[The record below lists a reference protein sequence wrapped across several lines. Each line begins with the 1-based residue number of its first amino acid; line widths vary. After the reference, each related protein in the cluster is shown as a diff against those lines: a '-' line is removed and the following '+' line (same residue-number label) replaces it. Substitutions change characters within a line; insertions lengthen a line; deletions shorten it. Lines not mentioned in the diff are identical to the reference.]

1 MSEIVEKQSADKKVN
16 SFIEKNKKVFIIVG
30 VISVVVLA
38 CYIAGYAISKNIKA
52 KDLAKIDEITF
63 TLVDDSM
70 AADAAELDTRRT
82 TGIEELQSLVG
93 KSGIVGARANMLAA
107 ELSYQ
112 LEKYDEAASYWE
124 VCAKK
129 AKKTYISPI
138 AYYNLGVCYEQL
150 GKLDEATNSYKIAA
164 ENEDFV
170 LNTHAQF
177 SYGRTLETQGKYADA
192 VAVYTELNDKN
203 PDDSWANLGK
213 TRILTLQAEG
223 KAE

>member
-1 MSEIVEKQSADKKVN
+1 MSEIVEKQTADKKVN
-16 SFIEKNKKVFIIVG
+16 SFLERNKKVIIIVG
-30 VISVVVLA
+30 VVILVLLA
-38 CYIAGYAISKNIKA
+38 TFIAFFAIGKNTKA

-70 AADAAELDTRRT
+70 AADAAELEARRT
-82 TGIEELQSLVG
+82 TGLEELQSFVG

-112 LEKYDEAASYWE
+112 LEKYDDAAAYWE

-129 AKKTYISPI
+129 AKNTYVAPI
-138 AYYNLGVCYEQL
+138 ANYNLGVAYEEL
-150 GKLDEATNSYKIAA
+150 GKLDEAAAAYKLAA
-164 ENEDFV
+164 ENDDFV

-177 SYGRTLETQGKYADA
+177 SYGRVLETQGKYAEA
-192 VAVYTELNDKN
+192 VEVYNKLNDKA
-203 PDDSWANLGK
+203 PSDSWAQLAM
-213 TRILTLQAEG
+213 TRVIALQSEG